1 MRRRGMRAV
10 SKLVAV
16 VSLVALFS
24 SLVRSATVTGN
35 VKGPDGTPFEG
46 AFVQAINAKT
56 HISVSV
62 LSDKQG
68 RYRVE
73 NLPAGE
79 YQVRV
84 RAVGFTTDPHSA
96 VNLSADQNVSFEF
109 ALQKG
114 AVRWSDLNLYQG
126 KKLMPE
132 GKGKETL
139 STNCF
144 ICHGFQTRM
153 ASVRRDEEGWRDR
166 VDYMRQ
172 SMAFQLS
179 ERITDEKANELVAYL
194 NSTFGQD
201 STVPRS
207 PADLPGYKDTVRP
220 FSDEAMNIVYV
231 EYDVSGSKGLPWSA
245 APDKDGNFWMPY
257 YGRGNEV
264 ARLNPKTGE
273 VKRFPLPFEETAGVH
288 SAFPTPDGNVWF
300 TEFALN
306 RIAKLDPRTGKITEY
321 QDSGDV
327 PGERPGKHTIRVDA
341 RGNAWT
347 SGSPLSK
354 FDPETGKFTHFM
366 EVPSSYGI
374 TFDRSGN
381 VWFCVLKDDGTIGR
395 IDAKT
400 EKVKQW
406 NPPTHGRPQRLAI
419 DSNDIVYFG
428 ERLGNKIG
436 RFDPKTETFKE
447 YPLPG
452 PSATPYALAVDKN
465 KTVWYASTEQ
475 DLIGNLDP
483 STGKVVEY
491 PFPHSEAMM
500 REFFLDSQGR
510 IWFGTP
516 TNNRVGYF
524 YLTGTNERAS
534 K

>member
-1 MRRRGMRAV
+1 MRSA
-10 SKLVAV
+10 SKLVAFV
-16 VSLVALFS
+16 ILSAVFS
-24 SLVRSATVTGN
+24 SLVQAATVTGN
-35 VKGPDGTPFEG
+35 VKGPDGAPFEG

-96 VNLSADQNVSFEF
+96 VNLSTDQNASFEF

-139 STNCF
+139 SSNCF

-153 ASVRRDEEGWRDR
+153 ANVRLDEEGWRDR
-166 VDYMRQ
+166 ANYMRQ

-179 ERITDEKANELVAYL
+179 ERINDEKANDLVSYL

-207 PADLPGYKDTVRP
+207 PAEMTGYKDTVRP
-220 FSDEAMNIVYV
+220 FSDEAMSIVYV

-245 APDKDGNFWMPY
+245 SPDKDGNFWMPY

-264 ARLNPKTGE
+264 ARLNPNTGE
-273 VKRFPLPFEETAGVH
+273 VKRFPLPFSETAGVH
-288 SAFPTPDGNVWF
+288 SAFPAPDGTVWF

-306 RIAKLDPRTGKITEY
+306 KIGHLDPKTGEITEY
-321 QDSGDV
+321 QDEGAV
-327 PGERPGKHTIRVDA
+327 PNERPSKHTIRLDQD
-341 RGNAWT
+341 GNIWT
-347 SGSPLSK
+347 TGSPLSRFDVKTKK
-354 FDPETGKFTHFM
+354 FEHFM
-366 EVPSSYGI
+366 EVPSAYGI
-374 TFDRSGN
+374 TSDNKGSM
-381 VWFCVLKDDGTIGR
+381 WFC
-395 IDAKT
+395 
-400 EKVKQW
+400 
-406 NPPTHGRPQRLAI
+406 
-419 DSNDIVYFG
+419 
-428 ERLGNKIG
+428 
-436 RFDPKTETFKE
+436 
-447 YPLPG
+447 
-452 PSATPYALAVDKN
+452 
-465 KTVWYASTEQ
+465 
-475 DLIGNLDP
+475 
-483 STGKVVEY
+483 
-491 PFPHSEAMM
+491 
-500 REFFLDSQGR
+500 
-510 IWFGTP
+510 
-516 TNNRVGYF
+516 
-524 YLTGTNERAS
+524 
-534 K
+534 

>member
-1 MRRRGMRAV
+1 MRLTG
-10 SKLVAV
+10 KLGGKLAFVFA
-16 VSLVALFS
+16 LVALGCS
-24 SLVRSATVTGN
+24 SAFAASVTGT
-35 VKGPDGTPFEG
+35 VKGPDGAPFQG
-46 AFVQAINAKT
+46 AFVQAINAQTK
-56 HISVSV
+56 IMVSV

-73 NLPAGE
+73 SLPAGE

-84 RAVGFTTDPHSA
+84 RAVGLTAEPRSA
-96 VNLSADQNVSFEF
+96 VNLTAAQNASFEF

-114 AVRWSDLNLYQG
+114 TVRWSDLNLYQG

-132 GKGKETL
+132 GKGKDVL
-139 STNCF
+139 SSNCF

-153 ASVRRDEEGWRDR
+153 AAIRRDEEGWRDR
-166 VDYMRQ
+166 VNYMRS

-179 ERITDEKANELVAYL
+179 ERFNDEKANAVISYL
-194 NSTFGQD
+194 NGVFGQD
-201 STVPRS
+201 SAVPRS
-207 PADLPGYKDTVRP
+207 PVDLPEYKDTVRP

-245 APDKDGNFWMPY
+245 APDKDGNFWIPF

-264 ARLNPKTGE
+264 ARLNPQTGE

-288 SAFPTPDGNVWF
+288 SAVPGPDGMIYF

-306 RIAKLDPRTGKITEY
+306 RLAKLDPRTGKITEF
-321 QDSGDV
+321 QDSGGVTD
-327 PGERPGKHTIRVDA
+327 RRADKHTVRVDA
-341 RGNAWT
+341 KGNLWS

-354 FDPETGKFTHFM
+354 YDPETGKFTHFT

-374 TFDRSGN
+374 TFDKDGN
-381 VWFCVLKDDGTIGR
+381 VWFCVLQKDGKIGR

-400 EKVKQW
+400 EKVTQW
-406 NPPTHGRPQRLAI
+406 SPPTPGTPQRLAI
-419 DSNDIVYFG
+419 DSDGIVWFG
-428 ERLGNKIG
+428 ERTGNKIG
-436 RFDPKTETFKE
+436 RFDPKTEMFKE

-452 PSATPYALAVDKN
+452 PSASPYAIAVGKDN
-465 KTVWYASTEQ
+465 GIWYASTDQ
-475 DLIGNLDP
+475 DLIGRLDP
-483 STGKVVEY
+483 ATGKVIEY

-510 IWFGTP
+510 IWFATP

-524 YLTGTNERAS
+524 YLASANERAS

>member
-1 MRRRGMRAV
+1 MRFASRLIPFLTLILA
-10 SKLVAV
+10 
-16 VSLVALFS
+16 FS
-24 SLVRSATVTGN
+24 SFAHAATVTGT
-35 VKGPDGTPFEG
+35 VKGPDGAPFEG
-46 AFVQAINAKT
+46 AFVQAINSKT
-56 HISVSV
+56 NIMTSV

-84 RAVGFTTDPHSA
+84 SAIGFTTDPHSA
-96 VNLSADQNVSFEF
+96 VNLTADQNASFEF
-109 ALQKG
+109 GLQKG
-114 AVRWSDLNLYQG
+114 TVRWSDLNLYQG

-139 STNCF
+139 SANCF

-153 ASVRRDEEGWRDR
+153 ASVRRDEAGWRDR

-179 ERITDEKANELVAYL
+179 ERITDEKANELVSYL
-194 NSTFGQD
+194 NNTFGQD

-288 SAFPTPDGNVWF
+288 SAVPAPDGTVYF

-306 RIAKLDPRTGKITEY
+306 KLAKLDPRSGKITEFP
-321 QDSGDV
+321 DSVTV
-327 PGERPGKHTIRVDA
+327 PGRRADKHTVRVDA
-341 RGNAWT
+341 KGNLWS

-354 FDPETGKFTHFM
+354 YDQETGKYTHFM

-374 TFDRSGN
+374 TFDKDGN
-381 VWFCVLKDDGTIGR
+381 VWFCVLQKDGKIGR

-400 EKVKQW
+400 EKVTQW
-406 NPPTHGRPQRLAI
+406 SPPTQGTPQRLAI
-419 DSNDIVYFG
+419 DSNGIVWFG
-428 ERLGNKIG
+428 ERTGHKIG

-452 PSATPYALAVDKN
+452 PSASPYAIAVDKRG
-465 KTVWYASTEQ
+465 VWYASTEQ
-475 DLIGNLDP
+475 DLIGRLDTD
-483 STGKVVEY
+483 TGKVIEY

-500 REFFLDSQGR
+500 REFFIDAQGR
-510 IWFGTP
+510 IWFATP

-524 YLTGTNERAS
+524 YLTDASVRAS

>member
-1 MRRRGMRAV
+1 MR
-10 SKLVAV
+10 STNKLVAFAILFAV
-16 VSLVALFS
+16 FS
-24 SLVRSATVTGN
+24 SLAQAATVTGN
-35 VKGPDGTPFEG
+35 VKSPDGAPFQG

-84 RAVGFTTDPHSA
+84 RAVGYSTDPHSA

-139 STNCF
+139 SSNCF

-153 ASVRRDEEGWRDR
+153 ATVRRDEEGWHDR

-179 ERITDEKANELVAYL
+179 DRINDEKAKDLVSYL

-207 PADLPGYKDTVRP
+207 PAELPGYKDTVRP
-220 FSDEAMNIVYV
+220 FADEAMNIVYV

-245 APDKDGNFWMPY
+245 SPDKDGNFWMPY

-264 ARLNPKTGE
+264 ARLNPNTGE
-273 VKRFPLPFEETAGVH
+273 VKHFSLPFEETAGVH
-288 SAFPTPDGNVWF
+288 SVVRAPDGMVYF

-306 RIAKLDPRTGKITEY
+306 KLAKLDPSTGKITEFP
-321 QDSGDV
+321 DNFTMPD
-327 PGERPGKHTIRVDA
+327 RRADKHTVRVDA
-341 RGNAWT
+341 KGNLWS

-354 FDPETGKFTHFM
+354 YDQETGKYTHFM

-374 TFDRSGN
+374 TFDKDGN
-381 VWFCVLKDDGTIGR
+381 VWFCVLQKDGKIGK

-400 EKVKQW
+400 EKVTQW
-406 NPPTHGRPQRLAI
+406 SPPTQGTPQRLAI
-419 DSNDIVYFG
+419 DSDGIVWFG
-428 ERLGNKIG
+428 ERSGHKIG

-447 YPLPG
+447 FPLPG
-452 PSATPYALAVDKN
+452 PSASPYAITVDKRG
-465 KTVWYASTEQ
+465 VWYASTDQ
-475 DLIGNLDP
+475 DLIGRLDP
-483 STGKVVEY
+483 NTGKVIEY

-500 REFFLDSQGR
+500 REFFIDAQGR
-510 IWFGTP
+510 IWFATP

-524 YLTGTNERAS
+524 YLADANVRAS

>member
-1 MRRRGMRAV
+1 MRTV

-16 VSLVALFS
+16 VSLVVLFS
-24 SLVRSATVTGN
+24 SLAHAATVTGN

-56 HISVSV
+56 HITISV

-68 RYRVE
+68 RYSVE

-84 RAVGFTTDPHSA
+84 RAVGFTADPHSA

-114 AVRWSDLNLYQG
+114 TVRWSDLNLYQG

-166 VDYMRQ
+166 VAYMRQ

-273 VKRFPLPFEETAGVH
+273 VKHFLLPFEETAGVH
-288 SAFPTPDGNVWF
+288 SVVPSADGTVYF

-306 RIAKLDPRTGKITEY
+306 RLAKLDPSTGKITEFP
-321 QDSGDV
+321 DSLKLPD
-327 PGERPGKHTIRVDA
+327 RRADKHTVRVDA
-341 RGNAWT
+341 KGNLWS

-354 FDPETGKFTHFM
+354 YDQETGKYTHFM

-374 TFDRSGN
+374 TFDKDGN
-381 VWFCVLKDDGTIGR
+381 VWFCVLQKDGKIGK

-400 EKVKQW
+400 EKVTQW
-406 NPPTHGRPQRLAI
+406 SPPTQGTPQRLAI
-419 DSNDIVYFG
+419 DSDGIVWFG
-428 ERLGNKIG
+428 ERSGHKIG

-447 YPLPG
+447 FPLPG
-452 PSATPYALAVDKN
+452 PSASPYAITVDKRG
-465 KTVWYASTEQ
+465 VWYASTDQ
-475 DLIGNLDP
+475 DLIGRLDP
-483 STGKVVEY
+483 NTGKVIEY

-500 REFFLDSQGR
+500 REFFIDAQGR
-510 IWFGTP
+510 IWFATP

-524 YLTGTNERAS
+524 YLADASVRAS
-534 K
+534 Q